1 MARVTC
7 SSLLAIQTANLASA
21 RFAFPFTLI
30 RTDTLVLVFIFVFVF
45 ISICFGAPAQ
55 LAP

>member
-7 SSLLAIQTANLASA
+7 FSLLAIQTANLASA

-30 RTDTLVLVFIFVFVF
+30 RTRTLVL
-45 ISICFGAPAQ
+45 ICFGAPAQ
-55 LAP
+55 LEP